1 MMKPNTKFLPKALY
15 KLIIGLGLGSLI
27 LLFAFPFIWMFS
39 YSLRST
45 ELPPPNQLDFFA
57 RPFAFENYWIALDR
71 YLPLG
76 RFLLNSLLVVAVAV
90 PLTVITAS
98 WAGFVMSQLSRRA
111 QTLLFGLCIAWL
123 LVPAP
128 TVWIPRFI
136 FFTKLGWIDSFASLI
151 APALMGTSPFYILLA
166 YIGFV
171 RVSREVY
178 EVARL
183 DAGSPLRIWYS
194 IALPSAIPSV
204 LTVAMLAFT
213 FFWNDY
219 VSPLLYMHSIFNYTL
234 PVGIQLLQQSARSNY
249 PVLMA
254 ASVIMIAP
262 IVLLFGLIQRFFLQ
276 EQIDS
281 VRLVGNANLNYS
293 LTQKSRP

>member
-1 MMKPNTKFLPKALY
+1 MMEPDS
-15 KLIIGLGLGSLI
+15 KLIHRLIVLAGLGLLAI
-27 LLFAFPFIWMFS
+27 IFAFPLVWMLS

-45 ELPPPNQLDFFA
+45 ELPPPNRLEFFSP
-57 RPFAFENYWIALDR
+57 PFAFENYQIALNR

-76 RFLLNSLLVVAVAV
+76 RFLLNSLVVAAVAV

-111 QTLLFGLCIAWL
+111 QALLFGLCIAWL

-136 FFTKLGWIDSFASLI
+136 LFTQLGWIDSFAPLI
-151 APALMGTSPFYILLA
+151 APALMGTSPFYVLLF
-166 YIGFV
+166 YIAFS

-178 EVARL
+178 DVARVEG
-183 DAGSPLRIWYS
+183 AGPLRIWYS
-194 IALPSAIPSV
+194 IALPAAVPSV
-204 LTVAMLAFT
+204 ITVAMLAFT

-219 VSPLLYMHSIFNYTL
+219 VSPLLYMRTLFNYTL

-262 IVLLFGLIQRFFLQ
+262 IVLLFGLLQRFFLQ
-276 EQIDS
+276 EQIDL
-281 VRLVGNANLNYS
+281 VRIAR
-293 LTQKSRP
+293 TTRPNQP

>member
-1 MMKPNTKFLPKALY
+1 MMKLTSTSLPTLLY
-15 KLIIGLGLGSLI
+15 KLMIGLGLGSLI
-27 LLFAFPFIWMFS
+27 MLFAFPFIWMLS

-45 ELPPPNQLDFFA
+45 ELPPPNRLEFFA
-57 RPFAFENYWIALDR
+57 PPFTFENYGIAWDR

-76 RFLLNSLLVVAVAV
+76 RFLLNSLVVVAVAV
-90 PLTVITAS
+90 PLTVLTAS
-98 WAGFVMSQLSRRA
+98 WAGFVMSQLSRKA
-111 QTLLFGLCIAWL
+111 QTFLFGLCIAWL

-151 APALMGTSPFYILLA
+151 APALMGTSPFYILLT
-166 YIGFV
+166 YIGFA
-171 RVSREVY
+171 RISREVY
-178 EVARL
+178 EGARL

-194 IALPSAIPSV
+194 IALPAAVPSV

-219 VSPLLYMHSIFNYTL
+219 VSPLLYMHAMFKYTL

-254 ASVIMIAP
+254 ASVLMIAP
-262 IVLLFGLIQRFFLQ
+262 VVLLFGLLQRFFLQ
-276 EQIDS
+276 EQIDA
-281 VRLVGNANLNYS
+281 VRIAGNANLNYS
-293 LTQKSRP
+293 LTQRSRL